1 MAKLFKFGQ
10 LSKAAL
16 VFGQLSKAALANTE
30 YFKAMDNKVFQSH
43 VAARRAASL

>member
-1 MAKLFKFGQ
+1 MAKLFKLGQ

-16 VFGQLSKAALANTE
+16 VFGQLSKALANTE